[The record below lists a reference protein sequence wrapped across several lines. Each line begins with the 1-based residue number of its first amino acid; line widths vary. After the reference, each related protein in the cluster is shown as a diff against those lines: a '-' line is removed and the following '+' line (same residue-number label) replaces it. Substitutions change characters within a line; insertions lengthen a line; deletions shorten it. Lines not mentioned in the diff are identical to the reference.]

1 MKIGIKLIIA
11 SLLLSTYGLTAENLN
26 DDRAIINPEPNGM
39 LQTEARFKKMVDGM
53 LLPKMRDDS
62 WIVELSLTPKHNTSE
77 INFIVS
83 STQSWVEGDF
93 SNLFTGGS
101 CANGG
106 ALYCGRRTNFPSFE
120 NNEDVVRKLK
130 YIKEKLSEE
139 PNKTEKTQNY
149 YMDMINNLILNY
161 DS

>member
-1 MKIGIKLIIA
+1 MKIGTKLIIA
-11 SLLLSTYGLTAENLN
+11 SLLFSTYGLTAENLN
-26 DDRAIINPEPNGM
+26 DDRAIINAEPN
-39 LQTEARFKKMVDGM
+39 LIFKKEAQFKKMVDGM
-53 LLPKMRDDS
+53 LLPRMRDDRL
-62 WIVELSLTPKHNTSE
+62 IVELSLMPKHDTSE

-83 STQSWVEGDF
+83 STEAWVEGDF

-106 ALYCGRRTNFPSFE
+106 AFYSGRRTTFPSFE
-120 NNEDVVRKLK
+120 NNEDVVRKLN

-139 PNKTEKTQNY
+139 PNRTEKIQNY
-149 YMDMINNLILNY
+149 YMDMINALILNY